1 MHTKNLST
9 GCQFYFN
16 LIKNVEKGL
25 DADPWL
31 AINFLL
37 IVIRNKKYYECYQ
50 ITSVDF
56 YSEIV
61 LQCFNYCKY
70 CY

>member
-37 IVIRNKKYYECYQ
+37 IGIKSIMSVIKLHQWIFIQK
-50 ITSVDF
+50 
-56 YSEIV
+56 
-61 LQCFNYCKY
+61 
-70 CY
+70 